1 VKNTKKLLN
10 WCNFFIIEDFF
21 TKDFLHKTT
30 RLSKLVEE
38 SVEEK
43 SPEQELE
50 ELKNKELE
58 LKEQIKQPDSLLR
71 DMYSSNSPKKDVIVE
86 WAGNL
91 ERQYELEV
99 KLHRAPVVESIGA
112 ISSYIKLELKSLGV
126 HQSTYSY
133 VHEVLG
139 YKYKNEKYNR
149 TLNQDDDDGAVQQR
163 QDSSNTIADFE
174 KQNAPLIETFE
185 QQRELLK
192 SFINKAKSCKILSE
206 LNSMQLLQYEETNL
220 RMQATQSFAF
230 QVIDDR
236 QSVPV
241 LAQLKLVMAI
251 VASTNNSAAGMYVSQ
266 VKQYGANKKQEGDEF
281 FNRISAMIFSVLP
294 DKYRKL
300 FLETIKSIKKLKSIM
315 KKIIEKQ
322 KIKQLSRKSLEDV
335 MTSKQAMKIIFGA
348 VKNVLPVFD
357 HTELRGHH
365 DRDAAI
371 MDGYYGISCPE
382 CGSFRVREREHP
394 DAHEWL
400 CFCYKCEWWF
410 EAKTISKCW
419 NCHIPLFEELLEI
432 ILKTAKLLK
441 NPDGKPI
448 GAMESKCPRCEK
460 ELILPAKMF
469 QRTKLRGK

>member
-1 VKNTKKLLN
+1 M
-10 WCNFFIIEDFF
+10 
-21 TKDFLHKTT
+21 
-30 RLSKLVEE
+30 SKLVEE

-99 KLHRAPVVESIGA
+99 KLHRTPIVESVGA

-174 KQNAPLIETFE
+174 EQNASLIETFE

-192 SFINKAKSCKILSE
+192 SFISKAKSSKILSK

-220 RMQATQSFAF
+220 RIQATQSFAF

-281 FNRISAMIFSVLP
+281 FNKISGIIFSAFP

-300 FLETIKSIKKLKSIM
+300 FLDTTRNIKKLKSKM
-315 KKIIEKQ
+315 QKIIEKE
-322 KIKQLSRKSLEDV
+322 IAKQLPPKNLDDV
-335 MTSKQAMKIIFGA
+335 MTSKQAMKILFGA

-357 HTELRGHH
+357 HTETRGHY

-382 CGSFRVREREHP
+382 CGSFRVGERAHP
-394 DAHEWL
+394 DSQEWL
-400 CFCYKCEWWF
+400 CFCYHCEWWF
-410 EAKTISKCW
+410 EAKTVSKCW
-419 NCHIPLFEELLEI
+419 HCHIPLFEELLEI
-432 ILKTAKLLK
+432 ILKTA
-441 NPDGKPI
+441 NPMETPDGKPT
-448 GAMESKCPRCEK
+448 GAMKSKCPRCEE